1 MAEPIRESIDNEM
14 DKPGAM
20 GAPPSQG
27 GSSRI
32 RTLVHIGFGL
42 VLFYVVSEGV
52 ALLWAQMDWPTTRW
66 FGVVRPSIGIGV
78 GAAVLGIGIVA
89 VNENIQGF
97 LGEVIGEL
105 KKVTWPS
112 AKETRQT
119 TYVVVICTAII
130 AGILGA
136 FDLVWA
142 KVIKQLLS
150 IDLGGG

>member
-14 DKPGAM
+14 DKPGDLGTPAIS
-20 GAPPSQG
+20 GD
-27 GSSRI
+27 SSRI

-42 VLFYVVSEGV
+42 VLFYVASEGI

-66 FGVVRPSIGIGV
+66 FGVVPPSVGIGV
-78 GAAVLGIGIVA
+78 GAAVGGIAFVA
-89 VNENIQGF
+89 VNDKIQGF

-119 TYVVVICTAII
+119 TYVVFVCTVII
-130 AGILGA
+130 AAILGA

-142 KVIKQLLS
+142 KLIKQLLS
-150 IDLGGG
+150 LGG